1 MTEGY
6 IKFRCNWDKRPISI
20 DESLYSILEQS
31 RKKLYDL
38 NLIGMYPDGIGFGNI
53 SVKVDESNFVIT
65 GSATGQYPSL
75 DISQY
80 ALVTSFDIQ
89 ENTISCSGLTKA
101 SAESLTHA
109 AIYQAIPEVNAVVHI
124 HHLELWE
131 KLLNHFPT
139 TSSEIEYGTPEMA
152 NAVGIL
158 ASETQD
164 KNYKIIVMGGH
175 REGILVFG
183 QSLEEATN
191 QIISTYNEYLND

>member
-6 IKFRCNWDKRPISI
+6 VKFRCNWDKRAISI
-20 DESLYSILEQS
+20 DESRYSILEQS

-53 SVKVDESNFVIT
+53 SVKVDENSFIIT
-65 GSATGQYPSL
+65 GSATGQFPSL
-75 DISQY
+75 DISHY
-80 ALVTSFDIQ
+80 ALVTSFDING
-89 ENTISCSGLTKA
+89 NTISCSGLTKA

-131 KLLNHFPT
+131 RLLNRLPT

-158 ASETQD
+158 ASKVQD
-164 KNYKIIVMGGH
+164 KNHKIIVMGGH
-175 REGILVFG
+175 REGILAFG
-183 QSLEEATN
+183 QSLEETTN
-191 QIISTYNEYLND
+191 QIINIYNEYLND

>member
-1 MTEGY
+1 
-6 IKFRCNWDKRPISI
+6 
-20 DESLYSILEQS
+20 
-31 RKKLYDL
+31 
-38 NLIGMYPDGIGFGNI
+38 MYPDGIGFGNI
-53 SVKVDESNFVIT
+53 SVKVDASNFVIT

-109 AIYQAIPEVNAVVHI
+109 AIYQAIPEVNAVVHV

-158 ASETQD
+158 ASKVQD
-164 KNYKIIVMGGH
+164 KDQKILVMGGH
-175 REGILVFG
+175 REGILAFG
-183 QSLEEATN
+183 QSLEDATN
-191 QIISTYNEYLND
+191 QIINIYNEYLND

>member
-6 IKFRCNWDKRPISI
+6 IKFRCNWDKRAISI
-20 DESLYSILEQS
+20 DESLYWILEQS

-53 SVKVDESNFVIT
+53 SVKVDASNFVIT

-109 AIYQAIPEVNAVVHI
+109 AIYQAIPEVNAVVHV

-158 ASETQD
+158 ASKVQD
-164 KNYKIIVMGGH
+164 KDQKILVMGGH
-175 REGILVFG
+175 REGILAFG
-183 QSLEEATN
+183 QSLEDATN
-191 QIISTYNEYLND
+191 QIINIYNEYLND